1 METTI
6 DSNWQ
11 DEIRQAFRN
20 PSDLADHLG
29 LSLDQLPSLPV
40 DSIFPMLVPRGF
52 ADRMA
57 KGDAHDPLLRQVWP
71 DASESVTQLNEL
83 SDPVGDLAARKA
95 PGLLQK
101 YAGRAL
107 VVATGACA
115 VHCRYCFRQ
124 NFPYDES
131 ARSNDEWI
139 AQLEAIRQDPS
150 LHEVVLSGGDP
161 LSLPDSVIER
171 RVADL
176 GAVEHLATLRIHT
189 RLPVVVPSRVTAALC
204 RILSNT
210 WLRKVV
216 VLHAN
221 HASEIDASVVSA
233 VSRLREAGAT
243 VLNQSVLL
251 AGVNDSVD
259 ALEKL
264 SHALWNAGALP
275 YYLHALDR
283 VRGSSRFAVPDADGI
298 RLIDSLRTRLPGYLV
313 PRLVR
318 EVEGADSKTPLG

>member
-1 METTI
+1 MGI
-6 DSNWQ
+6 KDDQNWQ

-20 PSDLADHLG
+20 PSDLAAHLE
-29 LSLDQLPSLPV
+29 LAMEELPSLPA
-40 DSIFPMLVPRGF
+40 DSRFPLLVPRGF

-57 KGDAHDPLLRQVWP
+57 KGDPHDPLLRQVWP
-71 DASESVTQLNEL
+71 EQSESVTQEGEL
-83 SDPVGDLAARKA
+83 ADPVGDLSARKA

-101 YAGRAL
+101 YHGRAL

-131 ARSNDEWI
+131 ARSQDEWS
-139 AQLEAIRQDPS
+139 AQLESIRQDPS

-161 LSLPDSVIER
+161 LSLSDSVLEKRI
-171 RVADL
+171 ADL

-189 RLPVVVPSRVTAALC
+189 RLPVVVPSRVTSELC

-233 VSRLREAGAT
+233 VTRLREAGAT

-251 AGVNDSVD
+251 AGVNDSVG
-259 ALEKL
+259 ALERL
-264 SHALWNAGALP
+264 SHALWNAGVLP

-283 VRGSSRFAVPDADGI
+283 VRGSSRFAVDDEDGI
-298 RLIDSLRTRLPGYLV
+298 RLIESLRTRLPGYLV
-313 PRLVR
+313 PKLVR
-318 EVEGADSKTPLG
+318 EIEGAESKTRMG